1 MKPILR
7 KVLTSKYLILSVSA
21 ILLYTLGGFFAAP
34 RIIRWYTPKYVQQNL
49 HCRLGIDKVRVNPF
63 LLTLEIDGF
72 SLHQAD
78 GLPLAAFER
87 LFVDLETSS
96 LFRWAIVL
104 RELQLE
110 NPDIHMVIAPDGS
123 INFNA
128 LAQSPKQTPEEPAT
142 SEASPLPFI
151 LQNAAIVNGR
161 IVVVDKRPST
171 PADFT
176 IQGLDLHLHDFATVK
191 EHYGTYHLA
200 AATEDGESV
209 QGDGEIS
216 LAPFHSKGKLAFNAI
231 RIASLWEFVRDSTNL
246 QQPEGK
252 INLATAY
259 HVNAD
264 NSPVQAT
271 LEELR
276 FSLADLTLRLPAT
289 DSPCFQLKKM
299 TLAAPRFDL
308 GSQELRVEHLL
319 FEDGDMDVRIND
331 SGVINLQGMI
341 LGAAPE
347 RHPAPVP
354 AAQSAPEPPWAIQ
367 ADAIE
372 VKNMAIHVEDESR
385 KNPLK
390 AEIAGGDLHLRAKLT
405 LGVDTGSIVLDE
417 MASEL
422 RGVTIHGTAAP
433 EPLFT
438 TDKLTVAG
446 GRCDLNAQT
455 LTFARIAMQQGRLD
469 AARDG
474 NGKIN
479 WQELLQAKSTAN
491 QSEKPEPAADD
502 AGPAW
507 SYLVSSFEVDGF
519 DVKFSDLTTGSD
531 KPVLSLQGF
540 NAKTGDIDGKS
551 PMDFTVRFQAEQG
564 GTATVNGTVN
574 PATASIEADLQVDKI
589 VLTSL
594 QPYLDPHVTLQIQSA
609 AASAHGRLRYG
620 IPEDKQQA
628 AYEGSFS
635 LSNLRLINP
644 GVKKPY
650 LSWDDV
656 RLSKCRLTLQ
666 PNRLDAQEISISKP
680 VGELII
686 EKDKTLN
693 LAKVLKNR
701 PDGQKAKTST
711 KPAPKGKQGSG
722 NEDDFAYHV
731 SKIQVKNGDLVF
743 ADFSLRPS
751 FKTRIHDLKGTV
763 TGLSSEPTAQ
773 AKIKMDGHVDTYGT
787 AKISGVIRPH
797 DFGRAS
803 NINLVFRNVEM
814 KNLSPYSGKFAGRL
828 IESGKLSADLQYTLQ
843 EHKMIGE
850 NKIIIDNLFL
860 GEQVDNPDASNLPLN
875 LALALL
881 KDGNGRID
889 IGLPVTGD
897 LNDPQ
902 FRIGPLIWKMFTNL
916 IIKTATA
923 PFQALGGLLGG
934 NTESFDAVQFDPGD
948 DVLPPPEKE
957 KLLKLADA
965 LKNRPELNV
974 VIQGRYSPERDGL
987 ELKERAIRRTVGSR
1001 IGAKPSPDDNPEP
1014 LDFSDSKTQD
1024 ALEKL
1029 YKERLGK
1036 ASLDELEKGL
1046 ETGAIKPRVNAQDRK
1061 GKKKEAGM
1069 FAKITDSIQ
1078 LYKLIP
1084 GGKSYDQA
1092 VVWAEELYA
1101 QLVDNEKMADEVFLK
1116 LAERRAQ
1123 AIATNL
1129 EEEGQIPKN
1138 RISMK
1143 NPEPLSED
1151 KPPAATLSL
1160 DAR

>member
-7 KVLTSKYLILSVSA
+7 KVLTSKYLILSVTV
-21 ILLYTLGGFFAAP
+21 ILLYTLTGFFAAP
-34 RIIRWYTPKYVQQNL
+34 RIIRWYTPKYAQQNL
-49 HCRLGIDKVRVNPF
+49 HCRLGIDKVHVNPF

-72 SLHQAD
+72 SLRQAD

-104 RELQLE
+104 KELHLE
-110 NPDIHMVIAPDGS
+110 KPDIHVVIESDGS

-128 LAQSPKQTPEEPAT
+128 LAQNPEQTPEPAT

-151 LQNAAIVNGR
+151 LQSAAIVNGR
-161 IVVVDKRPST
+161 IVVIDKRQST

-176 IQGLDLHLHDFATVK
+176 LQGLDLRLHDFATVK
-191 EHYGTYHLA
+191 EHHGTYHLT
-200 AATEDGESV
+200 AATEDGESM
-209 QGDGEIS
+209 QGEGEIT

-231 RIASLWEFVRDSTNL
+231 RVASLWEFVRDSTNL

-252 INLATAY
+252 IDLATAY

-264 NSPVQAT
+264 STPVQTT
-271 LEELR
+271 LEEVR
-276 FSLADLTLRLPAT
+276 FSLADLSLRLPAT
-289 DSPCFQLKKM
+289 DPPCFQLKKM
-299 TLAAPRFDL
+299 TLAAPRFEL
-308 GSQELRVEHLL
+308 TGKELRVEHLL

-331 SGVINLQGMI
+331 SGVMNLQGMI
-341 LGAAPE
+341 RGASPDK
-347 RHPAPVP
+347 HPTPAPASP
-354 AAQSAPEPPWAIQ
+354 SAPEPPWTVLT
-367 ADAIE
+367 DAIE
-372 VKNMAIHVEDESR
+372 IKNMAMHIEDESR
-385 KNPLK
+385 QKPLK
-390 AEIAGGDLHLRAKLT
+390 ADIAGVDLHLRANLKL
-405 LGVDTGSIVLDE
+405 GADARGIVLEE

-455 LTFARIAMQQGRLD
+455 LTLARVAMQQGRLD

-474 NGKIN
+474 NGNIN
-479 WQELLQAKSTAN
+479 WQELLQAKATAN
-491 QSEKPEPAADD
+491 NPEKAKAPPD
-502 AGPAW
+502 ANPAW
-507 SYLVSSFEVDGF
+507 SYLVNSFEVDGF
-519 DVKFSDLTTGSD
+519 DVQFSDLTTGSD

-540 NAKTGDIDGKS
+540 NAKVGEIDGKS
-551 PMDFTVRFQAEQG
+551 PMDFSVHFQAEQG
-564 GTATVNGTVN
+564 GTATVKGAVN
-574 PATASIEADLQVDKI
+574 PATASMQADLQVDKI

-594 QPYLDPHVTLQIQSA
+594 QPYLDPHVTLQLQSA
-609 AASAHGRLRYG
+609 AASAQGQLRYG
-620 IPEDKQQA
+620 MPGDKQQA

-650 LSWDDV
+650 LSWDNV

-680 VGELII
+680 MGELII

-701 PDGQKAKTST
+701 PEDKKDKASAKT
-711 KPAPKGKQGSG
+711 APKGKQGAG
-722 NEDDFAYHV
+722 NEEDFAYHV

-763 TGLSSEPTAQ
+763 TGLSSKPTAQ

-803 NINLVFRNVEM
+803 EINLVFRNVEM

-828 IESGKLSADLQYTLQ
+828 IESGKLSADLQYTLK
-843 EHKMIGE
+843 EYKMIGE
-850 NKIIIDNLFL
+850 NKVVIDNLFL

-881 KDGNGRID
+881 KDANGRID
-889 IGLPVTGD
+889 IGLPVAGD
-897 LNDPQ
+897 VNDPQ
-902 FRIGPLIWKMFTNL
+902 FRIGPLIWKMLTNL

-934 NTESFDAVQFDPGD
+934 NTESFDTVQFDPGD
-948 DVLPPPEKE
+948 DELPPPEKE

-965 LKNRPELNV
+965 LKNRPELNL

-987 ELKERAIRRTVGSR
+987 ELKGRSIRRTVYTR
-1001 IGAKPSPDDNPEP
+1001 LKAKPSPDDNPEP
-1014 LDFSDSKTQD
+1014 LDFTDSKTQN

-1029 YKERLGK
+1029 YKEQLGK

-1046 ETGAIKPRVNAQDRK
+1046 ETGAIQPRANAQDRQ

-1069 FAKITDSIQ
+1069 FSKISDSIQ
-1078 LYKLIP
+1078 LYKIIP

-1101 QLVDNEKMADEVFLK
+1101 RLVDNEQMADELFLK

-1129 EEEGQIPKN
+1129 EEEAQIPKN
-1138 RISMK
+1138 RIGMK
-1143 NPEPLSED
+1143 APEPLSED
-1151 KPPAATLSL
+1151 MPPSVTLSL